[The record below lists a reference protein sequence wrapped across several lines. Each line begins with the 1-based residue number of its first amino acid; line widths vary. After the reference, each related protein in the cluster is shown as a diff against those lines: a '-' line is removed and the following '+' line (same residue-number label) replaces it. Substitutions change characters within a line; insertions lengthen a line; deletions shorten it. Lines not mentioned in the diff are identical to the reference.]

1 MDENQKLQFIKTN
14 FWKKVKETGKKIP
27 FVKDVIAM
35 YYCLLDENTSLT
47 AKASIAFALLYF
59 ISPVDAIP
67 DIILALGY
75 TDDAGVIAS
84 TLLLIKSQLKTEH
97 YEKAN
102 LALSEEK
109 EK

>member
-84 TLLLIKSQLKTEH
+84 TLLLIKTQLKTEH

>member
-109 EK
+109 DK